1 VKTRL
6 ASAFGAA
13 VLTAPLLVLAAPA
26 PALAADCNYPPSG
39 SFRLVAF
46 PAYAKVKPGSIIE
59 LGGRLSRNGG
69 DCGDRRIGVYFRLKD
84 QKSFFL
90 QSRQG
95 TNDNGGWAYRLA
107 PKRDFRYFAN
117 YNSSAF
123 TVGARSSIGL
133 VQVG

>member
-1 VKTRL
+1 MKTRL
-6 ASAFGAA
+6 ATALSAA
-13 VLTAPLLVLAAPA
+13 VLTAPLLALAAPA

-46 PAYAKVKPGSIIE
+46 PAYAKVKPGSVIE
-59 LGGRLSRNGG
+59 LGGSLTRNGG
-69 DCGDRRIGVYFRLKD
+69 DCGDRRIGVYFRLKN

-123 TVGARSSIGL
+123 TVGARSSVGL

>member
-1 VKTRL
+1 VRTRTTAVL
-6 ASAFGAA
+6 GAA
-13 VLTAPLLVLAAPA
+13 ALSAPLLVLGTAAPA
-26 PALAADCNYPPSG
+26 AAASCDYPPSG
-39 SFRLVAF
+39 SYRLTAF
-46 PAYAKVKPGSIIE
+46 PAYAKVGPGSIIE

-69 DCGDRRIGVYFRLKD
+69 DCGDRRIGIYFRLKG
-84 QKSFFL
+84 QTSFFL

-95 TNDNGGWAYRLA
+95 TNDQGGWAYRLQ
-107 PKRDFRYFAN
+107 PRRDFRYFAN